1 MSRAF
6 VKEQDGSDVP
16 ADAPERP
23 VSEHPNLVTAHG
35 LQLIEQRVRE
45 LQAQRNAAKD
55 ADDDSVSLSSLERE
69 LRYWL
74 KRKST
79 ARVVEPDPEP
89 TKVRFGVRAR
99 VRYEDGRERTFA
111 LVGEDE
117 ADPAAGA
124 ISWISPIAQAL
135 LGCEVGDEPLLQGQ
149 PVEIIELQPV
159 R

>member
-6 VKEQDGSDVP
+6 VKEQDGSEIP

-23 VSEHPNLVTAHG
+23 VSEHPNLVTPRG
-35 LQLIEQRVRE
+35 LRLIEERVRE
-45 LQAQRNAAKD
+45 LQTERDAAKQ
-55 ADDDSVSLSSLERE
+55 ADDAASLASLERD

-79 ARVVEPDPEP
+79 AKVIEADPAP
-89 TKVRFGVRAR
+89 TKVRFGVRVK
-99 VRYEDGRERTFA
+99 VRFDDGREQSFA

-117 ADPAAGA
+117 ADPAAGS

-135 LGCEVGDEPLLQGQ
+135 LGCEVGDEPVLQGQ
-149 PVEIIELQPV
+149 RAEIIELQPV

>member
-23 VSEHPNLVTAHG
+23 VSEHPNLVTPHG

-45 LQAQRNAAKD
+45 LQAQRDAAKKV
-55 ADDDSVSLSSLERE
+55 DDPVNLSSLERE

-89 TKVRFGVRAR
+89 TKVRFGVRVR
-99 VRYEDGRERTFA
+99 VRYEDGRERSFA

-117 ADPAAGA
+117 ADPAAGS

-149 PVEIIELQPV
+149 RVEIVELQPV
-159 R
+159 H